1 MSYKGPIEIEMPL
14 FSSKEWH
21 EKDGHRCENLK
32 KFTIATHDKGKK
44 KINVKPLPEPE
55 TRKSPMQVKIFLSL

>member
-44 KINVKPLPEPE
+44 KN
-55 TRKSPMQVKIFLSL
+55 QC

>member
-44 KINVKPLPEPE
+44 KSMLNLCQNQKQGSHQC
-55 TRKSPMQVKIFLSL
+55 K